1 MSISCLFS
9 FPKEKKTVNAKFDS
23 SVKRLLC
30 LQRKQLVVYDLP
42 TLQHPIVN
50 RNVILTAPNFSAKI
64 GTDPFGFAGLNDDLV
79 ISALKKRLSRE
90 CRFCPAN
97 VWTVVSRHYHPRQR
111 VHKRLWTTKVQHWL
125 VKSGPAYATLN
136 FKVI

>member
-1 MSISCLFS
+1 MMQ
-9 FPKEKKTVNAKFDS
+9 FP
-23 SVKRLLC
+23 RG
-30 LQRKQLVVYDLP
+30 QLESAAVGVFVV
-42 TLQHPIVN
+42 
-50 RNVILTAPNFSAKI
+50 
-64 GTDPFGFAGLNDDLV
+64 
-79 ISALKKRLSRE
+79 ALKKRLSRE